1 MKLEDIIYID
11 NTFYIGEEKIK
22 VINSWNIALIPSR
35 YEPQGQV
42 DLEAMACGVVP
53 AVGMGG
59 LREKVIDGFNGI
71 WIDPNNIDE
80 TAEKIFQF
88 YKGKY
93 EGRTDDEIIYNCRES
108 AEKIWDWDKRADV
121 HKELYAYLVD
131 GRVDDVS
138 RDLEDLLLPDTTRI
152 L

>member
-1 MKLEDIIYID
+1 M
-11 NTFYIGEEKIK
+11 
-22 VINSWNIALIPSR
+22 INSWNIALIPSR

-71 WIDPNNIDE
+71 WIDPNNVEE
-80 TAEKIFQF
+80 TADKIFQF

-93 EGRTDDEIIYNCRES
+93 KGRTDEEIIRNCRES
-108 AEKIWDWDKRADV
+108 AEKIWNWDKRAEV

-131 GRVDDVS
+131 GRVDDVN
-138 RDLEDLLLPDTTRI
+138 RDLKELLLPDTAQ
-152 L
+152 LL